1 MFAFVDVDLDEND
14 IRPDLADALPRNEKL
29 KLPAKQPEAF
39 TRPRYDQCLDLT
51 AFRIKIQI
59 HHTPQ
64 RSAVRNV
71 YNLFVLQ
78 LT

>member
-14 IRPDLADALPRNEKL
+14 IRPDLADALPWNEKL
-29 KLPAKQPEAF
+29 KLPAKQPEAL
-39 TRPRYDQCLDLT
+39 TRPRYDQSLDLT

-59 HHTPQ
+59 HYTPQ

-71 YNLFVLQ
+71 HNLFVLQ